1 MKKVQKWIDIAIF
14 SSPLSKGQIIPEGGR
29 GEFRSSVER
38 KEERTTR
45 KKRTAV
51 EEHTLRMREKE
62 TRARVVDDT
71 TTGARVQPVVAWG
84 EEGKVKAKHRRWKL
98 APCSRIGKRDAATW

>member
-1 MKKVQKWIDIAIF
+1 MDIAIF
-14 SSPLSKGQIIPEGGR
+14 SSPLSKGQIIPEGER

-45 KKRTAV
+45 KKRKAV

-71 TTGARVQPVVAWG
+71 IRRGRECNPSLLG
-84 EEGKVKAKHRRWKL
+84 EEKGEGKVKAKHRRWKL